1 MEKRLNQKKTNA
13 VRYTKKK
20 LEHWQVVSIA
30 LAGYDAIAIILSF
43 FLALWFRFDCRY
55 SLIPKEYL
63 GSLFQVYRNLC
74 SVFIVC
80 VFTFTSVQQYLA
92 VCKLQ

>member
-30 LAGYDAIAIILSF
+30 LAGYAAIAIILSF
-43 FLALWFRFDCRY
+43 FLALWFRSDCNI
-55 SLIPKEYL
+55 L
-63 GSLFQVYRNLC
+63 
-74 SVFIVC
+74 
-80 VFTFTSVQQYLA
+80 
-92 VCKLQ
+92 